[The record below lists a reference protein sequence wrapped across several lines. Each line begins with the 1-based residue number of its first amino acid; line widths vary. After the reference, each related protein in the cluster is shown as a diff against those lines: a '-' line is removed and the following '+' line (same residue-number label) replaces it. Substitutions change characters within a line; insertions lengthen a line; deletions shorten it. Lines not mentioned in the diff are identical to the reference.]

1 MADFATKCRL
11 SDSMPTIVI
20 GIFAAQVVDKLVD
33 RKVFWR
39 CGRLEVDEAFA
50 DDPNLLEDLSGC
62 FVAVAQFRKFSAS
75 RFLTVATSMRPIVGC
90 IALGLGALLDIIFQD
105 KAQSQ
110 YYIRGAKRLSVS
122 VRKYAVIAS
131 LAAWPTD
138 AAMVHLMKDDRLAR
152 WVDSMDDD
160 MKQELYYLSNLS
172 DASWSLFD
180 DVVGA
185 DPSPRVLRTEV
196 LTAASISAAFVY
208 RRAFR
213 SAKSLPWTLT
223 RGCIAENLRALAAGD
238 MPDETISA
246 KIWQLMRLGYNVKEL
261 TEALGLLA
269 EARWSTKVV
278 EQQHGSAAAMHKA
291 HPSYTAESLSRRA
304 FLHMVTALLPSPC
317 DSDPQRNKIDRRI
330 AALERQQPEK
340 ISGRHV
346 FFGDFYQALKAERPY
361 LSSDD
366 LRTLAM
372 KMHGAAFEVL
382 PSETKTLY
390 QQKAEQ
396 QCSEKR
402 ATIQDEIA
410 HLKTYLMLKAER
422 AAEEFEEECTLLRVS
437 NCKFSNDMVASL
449 QHRWGSEQYTFK
461 EVRKHAV
468 SSMVSPE
475 VPSAEVRANLEQR
488 MIRGPAIELRHDLPW
503 RSKVAAFRDYFDMCA
518 LVFEGERGRSYFW
531 FLFAMQS
538 PIAIAL
544 APLEPRDMIISSSHI
559 LDSIVP
565 GGSLDVFDFN
575 FDVAWGEFTLCDELK
590 LTGNEKVW
598 VLPHLVCT
606 RENLVQSHANCVKLD
621 VFLQG
626 LPPSTRGAVSG
637 CGSARGSHA
646 TSKPSEDI
654 LAMFPWLRT
663 YTETSNAAKPPQD
676 AVASRSTSTSVTIDI
691 DEQELD
697 RIRLSLEEKRLEWS
711 DARIGVGD
719 DFVVVV
725 TGGPWANANLGV
737 DYDAFR
743 AKSRGGHPE
752 MWCRMFG
759 LPLSSSFT
767 FAAYGEHNASV
778 LAESW
783 ARKMQFWYRNTGA
796 C

>member
-1 MADFATKCRL
+1 
-11 SDSMPTIVI
+11 MPTIVI

-39 CGRLEVDEAFA
+39 CGRIEVDEAFA

-138 AAMVHLMKDDRLAR
+138 AAMVHLMRDDRLAR

-291 HPSYTAESLSRRA
+291 HPSYIAESLSRRA
-304 FLHMVTALLPSPC
+304 FLHMVTALLPSPSESWHIG
-317 DSDPQRNKIDRRI
+317 DLSYAVGVEPKWDYWMETVKPVMRQVPYMITVGNHDYSYLTGSERDPSGAAAYPFQDQPHRGVLWRR
-330 AALERQQPEK
+330 QH
-340 ISGRHV
+340 GRV
-346 FFGDFYQALKAERPY
+346 R
-361 LSSDD
+361 SSD
-366 LRTLAM
+366 R
-372 KMHGAAFEVL
+372 EPL
-382 PSETKTLY
+382 PY
-390 QQKAEQ
+390 AG
-396 QCSEKR
+396 
-402 ATIQDEIA
+402 
-410 HLKTYLMLKAER
+410 
-422 AAEEFEEECTLLRVS
+422 
-437 NCKFSNDMVASL
+437 
-449 QHRWGSEQYTFK
+449 HR
-461 EVRKHAV
+461 
-468 SSMVSPE
+468 
-475 VPSAEVRANLEQR
+475 
-488 MIRGPAIELRHDLPW
+488 
-503 RSKVAAFRDYFDMCA
+503 
-518 LVFEGERGRSYFW
+518 
-531 FLFAMQS
+531 
-538 PIAIAL
+538 
-544 APLEPRDMIISSSHI
+544 
-559 LDSIVP
+559 
-565 GGSLDVFDFN
+565 
-575 FDVAWGEFTLCDELK
+575 
-590 LTGNEKVW
+590 
-598 VLPHLVCT
+598 
-606 RENLVQSHANCVKLD
+606 QSHLLA
-621 VFLQG
+621 FLQG
-626 LPPSTRGAVSG
+626 W
-637 CGSARGSHA
+637 
-646 TSKPSEDI
+646 
-654 LAMFPWLRT
+654 F
-663 YTETSNAAKPPQD
+663 
-676 AVASRSTSTSVTIDI
+676 
-691 DEQELD
+691 
-697 RIRLSLEEKRLEWS
+697 
-711 DARIGVGD
+711 
-719 DFVVVV
+719 
-725 TGGPWANANLGV
+725 GPLHHPLLG
-737 DYDAFR
+737 
-743 AKSRGGHPE
+743 
-752 MWCRMFG
+752 
-759 LPLSSSFT
+759 T
-767 FAAYGEHNASV
+767 
-778 LAESW
+778 
-783 ARKMQFWYRNTGA
+783 
-796 C
+796 

>member
-1 MADFATKCRL
+1 MGLLD
-11 SDSMPTIVI
+11 
-20 GIFAAQVVDKLVD
+20 GD
-33 RKVFWR
+33 RQAS
-39 CGRLEVDEAFA
+39 DEAGA
-50 DDPNLLEDLSGC
+50 LHDNRG
-62 FVAVAQFRKFSAS
+62 QS
-75 RFLTVATSMRPIVGC
+75 RLQLPYR
-90 IALGLGALLDIIFQD
+90 LGAG
-105 KAQSQ
+105 SQ
-110 YYIRGAKRLSVS
+110 R
-122 VRKYAVIAS
+122 
-131 LAAWPTD
+131 
-138 AAMVHLMKDDRLAR
+138 
-152 WVDSMDDD
+152 
-160 MKQELYYLSNLS
+160 
-172 DASWSLFD
+172 
-180 DVVGA
+180 
-185 DPSPRVLRTEV
+185 
-196 LTAASISAAFVY
+196 
-208 RRAFR
+208 
-213 SAKSLPWTLT
+213 
-223 RGCIAENLRALAAGD
+223 
-238 MPDETISA
+238 
-246 KIWQLMRLGYNVKEL
+246 
-261 TEALGLLA
+261 
-269 EARWSTKVV
+269 
-278 EQQHGSAAAMHKA
+278 
-291 HPSYTAESLSRRA
+291 
-304 FLHMVTALLPSPC
+304 
-317 DSDPQRNKIDRRI
+317 
-330 AALERQQPEK
+330 
-340 ISGRHV
+340 
-346 FFGDFYQALKAERPY
+346 
-361 LSSDD
+361 
-366 LRTLAM
+366 
-372 KMHGAAFEVL
+372 
-382 PSETKTLY
+382 
-390 QQKAEQ
+390 
-396 QCSEKR
+396 
-402 ATIQDEIA
+402 
-410 HLKTYLMLKAER
+410 
-422 AAEEFEEECTLLRVS
+422 
-437 NCKFSNDMVASL
+437 
-449 QHRWGSEQYTFK
+449 GSEQYTFK

-503 RSKVAAFRDYFDMCA
+503 RSKVAALRDYFDMCA

-621 VFLQG
+621 DFLQG

-654 LAMFPWLRT
+654 LVMFPWLRT

-676 AVASRSTSTSVTIDI
+676 AAASRWSTSSVTIDF

-725 TGGPWANANLGV
+725 TGGPWAKANLGV

-752 MWCRMFG
+752 MWCRMYG

-783 ARKMQFWYRNTGA
+783 ARKMQFWYDLFAASPLGPEFVYSDDVVATYFEVPAFEVFVAELPVRSNARVRVNQIRAFRPVQRAFGFDT
-796 C
+796 

>member
-39 CGRLEVDEAFA
+39 CGRIEVDEAFA

-110 YYIRGAKRLSVS
+110 YYIRGAKRLFVS

-152 WVDSMDDD
+152 WVDSMEDD

-291 HPSYTAESLSRRA
+291 HPSYIAESLSRRA
-304 FLHMVTALLPSPC
+304 FLHMVTALLPSPS
-317 DSDPQRNKIDRRI
+317 DSDPRRDKIDRRI

-346 FFGDFYQALKAERPY
+346 FFGDFYHALKAERPY
-361 LSSDD
+361 ISYDD
-366 LRTLAM
+366 LRSLAM

-559 LDSIVP
+559 LESIVP

-575 FDVAWGEFTLCDELK
+575 FDVAWGEVTLCDELK
-590 LTGNEKVW
+590 LTGNEQVW

-606 RENLVQSHANCVKLD
+606 RENLVQSHANCVKLVCTRLIWPRGPHCQED
-621 VFLQG
+621 QLWIHEMATYSGAGSSTDAAPPRHWPFLPQTD
-626 LPPSTRGAVSG
+626 LPTPTPPQPVSLPME
-637 CGSARGSHA
+637 H
-646 TSKPSEDI
+646 TMEHTKHMD
-654 LAMFPWLRT
+654 
-663 YTETSNAAKPPQD
+663 ETSSDENSCPL
-676 AVASRSTSTSVTIDI
+676 RSTT
-691 DEQELD
+691 
-697 RIRLSLEEKRLEWS
+697 R
-711 DARIGVGD
+711 
-719 DFVVVV
+719 
-725 TGGPWANANLGV
+725 V
-737 DYDAFR
+737 DGC
-743 AKSRGGHPE
+743 SH
-752 MWCRMFG
+752 
-759 LPLSSSFT
+759 
-767 FAAYGEHNASV
+767 
-778 LAESW
+778 
-783 ARKMQFWYRNTGA
+783 
-796 C
+796 